1 MAVYGSKEYNDI
13 LKDFKKGRSWL
24 NDISVEIVG
33 GENELDP
40 LTLLRAYDEE
50 PTIESTLAL
59 TGQMVIN
66 KEVRFMHKGTLVH
79 SFTYVG
85 GDLGEKFSK
94 VPYLLDTLM
103 KLCYGLM
110 IKKLTPPSEDSE
122 NEEQQ

>member
-1 MAVYGSKEYNDI
+1 MAIYGSKEYNDI

-40 LTLLRAYDEE
+40 VTLLRAYDEE

>member
-40 LTLLRAYDEE
+40 LILLRAYDEE